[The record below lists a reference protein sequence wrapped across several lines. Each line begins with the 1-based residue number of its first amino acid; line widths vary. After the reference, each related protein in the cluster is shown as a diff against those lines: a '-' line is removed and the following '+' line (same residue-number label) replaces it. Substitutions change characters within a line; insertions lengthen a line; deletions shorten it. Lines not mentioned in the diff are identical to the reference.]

1 MIIRTNVN
9 LPKVSSTP
17 KVEEPKV
24 IEKIDEEVVVIKP
37 MTRAEKRKKSTPVIE
52 PVVEETVEDEDLSEW
67 LKEHT
72 ED

>member
-37 MTRAEKRKKSTPVIE
+37 MTRAEKRKKSTPVVE

>member
-1 MIIRTNVN
+1 MIIRTNVT
-9 LPKVSSTP
+9 LPRVSSTP

-37 MTRAEKRKKSTPVIE
+37 MTRAEKRKKSTPIVE
-52 PVVEETVEDEDLSEW
+52 PVVEKTVEDEDLSQW
-67 LKEHT
+67 LKEHA

>member
-9 LPKVSSTP
+9 LPKVSSAS

-24 IEKIDEEVVVIKP
+24 VEKIDEEVVVIKP
-37 MTRAEKRKKSTPVIE
+37 MTRAEKRKKSTPVVE

>member
-24 IEKIDEEVVVIKP
+24 IEKVDEEVVVIKP
-37 MTRAEKRKKSTPVIE
+37 VTRAEKRKKSTPVIE

>member
-9 LPKVSSTP
+9 LPQVSSTP

-37 MTRAEKRKKSTPVIE
+37 MTRAEKRKKSTPVVE

>member
-9 LPKVSSTP
+9 LPKASSTP

-37 MTRAEKRKKSTPVIE
+37 MTRAEKRKKSTPVVE

>member
-37 MTRAEKRKKSTPVIE
+37 MTRAEKRKKPA
-52 PVVEETVEDEDLSEW
+52 PVVETTVVEDEDLSKW
-67 LKEHT
+67 LEEHT

>member
-9 LPKVSSTP
+9 LPKVSSASKT
-17 KVEEPKV
+17 EEPKV

-37 MTRAEKRKKSTPVIE
+37 MTRAEKRKKSTPVVE

>member
-9 LPKVSSTP
+9 LPKVSSTS

>member
-9 LPKVSSTP
+9 LPKVSSTS

-37 MTRAEKRKKSTPVIE
+37 MTRAEKRKKDTPVVE
-52 PVVEETVEDEDLSEW
+52 PVVEETVEDEDLSKW

>member
-37 MTRAEKRKKSTPVIE
+37 MTRAEKRKKSTPVVE
-52 PVVEETVEDEDLSEW
+52 PVVEKTVEDEDLSEW

>member
-9 LPKVSSTP
+9 LPKVSSTS

-37 MTRAEKRKKSTPVIE
+37 MTRAEKRKKSTPVVE

>member
-24 IEKIDEEVVVIKP
+24 IEKVDEEVVVIKP
-37 MTRAEKRKKSTPVIE
+37 MTRAEKRKKTT
-52 PVVEETVEDEDLSEW
+52 PVVETAVEDEDLSKW
-67 LKEHT
+67 LEEHT

>member
-24 IEKIDEEVVVIKP
+24 IEKVDEEVVVIKP

>member
-24 IEKIDEEVVVIKP
+24 IEKVDEEVVVIKP

-52 PVVEETVEDEDLSEW
+52 PVVEETVEDEDLSKW
-67 LKEHT
+67 LEEHT

>member
-37 MTRAEKRKKSTPVIE
+37 MTRAEKRKKSTPVVE

-67 LKEHT
+67 PKEHT

>member
-9 LPKVSSTP
+9 LPKVSSTS

-37 MTRAEKRKKSTPVIE
+37 MTRAEKRKKSTPVVE
-52 PVVEETVEDEDLSEW
+52 PVVEETVEDEDVSEW

>member
-9 LPKVSSTP
+9 LPKVSSAS
-17 KVEEPKV
+17 KVEDPKV